1 MKFDYRKIGLKR
13 IDIYIIGK
21 FLGTFFF
28 SLVLILSIAIV
39 FDVTEKMDNFTNNH
53 APLNEIIFS
62 YYASFVPFYLNMFI
76 PLFTFISCIFFTS
89 KMAGD
94 TEIVAILASGVSF
107 RRLML
112 PYFISALIIAVIAF
126 LLGGYVIPKA
136 TKTMFD
142 FENKYVKEFK
152 QQNVQNIQMAVGK
165 GVIFYVERY
174 DQKRNSGSNFS
185 LESFDG
191 KTLKSRLTAQTITW
205 DSAYVW
211 TINDYIMRK
220 FDGMKENLTRG
231 TTLDTVIAVQPYEFF
246 ITSKEAPEMN
256 NNELAAYLSRQKD
269 RGVGN
274 ITAFKDEYYKRFAMP
289 LAAFIMT
296 LIGVSLSSR
305 KVRGGIGLHLAVGL
319 ALSAIYVL
327 FTTVSATFAASGTMS
342 SFLAVWLPNFIFL
355 AIGAFLYRTA
365 PK

>member
-1 MKFDYRKIGLKR
+1 MQFNYLKIGLKR
-13 IDIYIIGK
+13 IDTYIIGK

-39 FDVTEKMDNFTNNH
+39 FDVTEKMDDFSKNH
-53 APLNEIIFS
+53 APLNAIVFD
-62 YYASFVPFYLNMFI
+62 YYLSFVPFYMNMFI

-89 KMAGD
+89 KLASN

-107 RRLML
+107 RRMML
-112 PYFISALIIAVIAF
+112 PYFLSAFIIAVIAF
-126 LLGGYVIPKA
+126 GLGGYVIPKA
-136 TKTMFD
+136 TKTMLD
-142 FENKYVKEFK
+142 FENTYVKPFK
-152 QQNVQNIQMAVGK
+152 QQSAQNIQMAVGK
-165 GVIFYVERY
+165 GVILYIENY
-174 DQKRNSGSNFS
+174 DQKRNSGTNFS

-191 KTLKSRLTAQTITW
+191 KMLKSRLVAQSITW

-211 TINDYIMRK
+211 TINNYILRR
-220 FDGMKENLTRG
+220 FDGMKEQLTRG
-231 TTLDTVIAVQPYEFF
+231 MSLDTIVEVKPYEFF

-256 NNELAAYLSRQKD
+256 NTQLSDYLTRQQE

-289 LAAFIMT
+289 LASFIMT

-305 KVRGGIGLHLAVGL
+305 KVRGGIGLHLALGL
-319 ALSAIYVL
+319 ALSSIYIL
-327 FTTVSATFAASGTMS
+327 FTTVSATFSASGTMS
-342 SFLAVWLPNFIFL
+342 PFMAVWLPNFVFL
-355 AIGAFLYRTA
+355 AIGIFLYQTA